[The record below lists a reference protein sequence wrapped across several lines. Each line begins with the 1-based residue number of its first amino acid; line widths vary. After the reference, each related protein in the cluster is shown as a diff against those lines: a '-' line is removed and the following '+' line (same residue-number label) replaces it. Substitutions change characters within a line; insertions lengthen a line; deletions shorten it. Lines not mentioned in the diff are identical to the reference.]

1 MKKKY
6 PDTLQQL
13 HTILSSTV
21 EKKLKV
27 ELDEFFTDF
36 DIKDKLDTLDRLDAE
51 QAALSDGETVWLVSS
66 FLFTNTNLCSNN
78 NMRLCYQ
85 RRPTGLPSKDL
96 LAYDMPDL
104 QQHKEDL
111 LKYLKEVQT
120 ENALEKTKILKK
132 VEEIQETDKVIED
145 MLMKNEKTSSVLG
158 STSTL

>member
-78 NMRLCYQ
+78 NM
-85 RRPTGLPSKDL
+85 L
-96 LAYDMPDL
+96 LT
-104 QQHKEDL
+104 
-111 LKYLKEVQT
+111 EV
-120 ENALEKTKILKK
+120 LE
-132 VEEIQETDKVIED
+132 VV
-145 MLMKNEKTSSVLG
+145 
-158 STSTL
+158 